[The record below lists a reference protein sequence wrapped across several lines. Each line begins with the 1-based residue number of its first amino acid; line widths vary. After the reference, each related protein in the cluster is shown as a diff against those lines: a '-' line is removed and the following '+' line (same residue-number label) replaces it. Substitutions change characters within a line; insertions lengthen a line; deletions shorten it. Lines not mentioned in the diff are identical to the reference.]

1 MFFEVSGVPEN
12 ETGRKGGA
20 QPMPFFFPSFSSL
33 PQRAPYRV
41 FHHSFLPVPDLSVA
55 VAPDL
60 TGIADRGRPV
70 EGALPRKD
78 LFALFFPTLHP
89 SPGTP
94 GGFRKDGTE

>member
-70 EGALPRKD
+70 EGA
-78 LFALFFPTLHP
+78 P
-89 SPGTP
+89 SKERLVRPLLSDPPPEPGDAR
-94 GGFRKDGTE
+94 GFRKDGTG